1 MWKKFFKQTESG
13 IIIGVLIL
21 IVLFSILDWDRI
33 TSPLTIRNLT
43 RTSAI
48 LGFLALG
55 EALLIL
61 NREIDLSVGSVY
73 GIVGVTFVTLAAS
86 LGVPLAIFVA
96 LLLAVVIGLLNG
108 VIVIWGRLPSM
119 IVTLGGLYFYRGV
132 IYVWTGGTVNSLNTE
147 GRNYW
152 LTQLFGGNWL
162 LSLVNSFWWFLL
174 VAGILSFVLT
184 RTPYGNHLF
193 AIGGD
198 PESAKTRGVNVNRT
212 KLISFVLCS
221 FLAGLG
227 GIMTLAN
234 DPNTHVTIGQ
244 DLELQAIAAA
254 VIGGVSLL
262 GGRGSIIGPALGAF
276 FLTAVRS
283 EMIALG
289 APPSWYISFV
299 GAFLILA
306 VIMNMTIQRRFVV
319 RST

>member
-1 MWKKFFKQTESG
+1 MWRKFFKQTESG

-21 IVLFSILDWDRI
+21 IILFSILDWDRW
-33 TSPLTIRNLT
+33 TSFLTIKNLT

-73 GIVGVTFVTLAAS
+73 GIVGITFVTLAAS
-86 LGVPLAIFVA
+86 LGVPLAIFSA
-96 LLLAVVIGLLNG
+96 LLLAIGIGLLNG
-108 VIVIWGRLPSM
+108 VIVIWGRLPAM
-119 IVTLGGLYFYRGV
+119 IVTLGGLFFYRGA
-132 IYVWTGGTVNSLNTE
+132 IYVWTGGTVNSLNAA
-147 GRNYW
+147 GQNHW
-152 LTQLFGGNWL
+152 VTQLFGGTWFL
-162 LSLVNSFWWFLL
+162 GLVNSFWWFLL
-174 VAGILSFVLT
+174 VAVILSFVLT
-184 RTPYGNHLF
+184 RTRYGNHLF

-198 PESAKTRGVNVNRT
+198 PESAKTRGVNVSRV
-212 KLISFVLCS
+212 KLISFVLGS
-221 FLAGLG
+221 FLAGLAG
-227 GIMTLAN
+227 VMTLAN

-254 VIGGVSLL
+254 VIGGVSLA

-299 GAFLILA
+299 GAFLVIA
-306 VIMNMTIQRRFVV
+306 VIVNTTIQRRFVGQ
-319 RST
+319 SA

>member
-1 MWKKFFKQTESG
+1 MRTRFFKRTEAG
-13 IIIGVLIL
+13 IIIGVLVL
-21 IVLFSILDWDRI
+21 IVLFSILDWDRW
-33 TSPLTIRNLT
+33 TNFTTIRTLT

-55 EALLIL
+55 ETLLIL

-73 GIVGVTFVTLAAS
+73 GIVGIAYVTLAAN
-86 LGVPLAIFVA
+86 LGVTLAVFIA
-96 LLLAVVIGLLNG
+96 LLLGIGIGLLNA

-119 IVTLGGLYFYRGV
+119 IVTLGGLFFYRGV
-132 IYVWTGGTVNSLNTE
+132 IYVWTGGTVNSLDME
-147 GRNYW
+147 ARNHW
-152 LTQLFGGNWL
+152 LTQLFGGTWFL
-162 LSLVNSFWWFLL
+162 ELVNSFWWFLL
-174 VAGILSFVLT
+174 VAIILSFVLT

-198 PESAKTRGVNVNRT
+198 PVSAQTRGISVNRT

-254 VIGGVSLL
+254 VIGGVLL
-262 GGRGSIIGPALGAF
+262 TGGKGSIIGPALGAF
-276 FLTAVRS
+276 FLIAVRA

-289 APPSWYISFV
+289 APASWYIAFV
-299 GAFLILA
+299 GAFLVLA
-306 VIMNMTIQRRFVV
+306 VIVNTTIQRRFV
-319 RST
+319 

>member
-1 MWKKFFKQTESG
+1 MRRRFFKQTEAG
-13 IIIGVLIL
+13 IIFGVLIL
-21 IVLFSILDWDRI
+21 IVLFSILDWDRW
-33 TSPLTIRNLT
+33 TSFITIRNLT

-73 GIVGVTFVTLAAS
+73 GIVGITFVTLAGD
-86 LGVPLAIFVA
+86 LGVTLSILVA
-96 LLLAVVIGLLNG
+96 LLLAIGIGLLHA

-119 IVTLGGLYFYRGV
+119 IVTLGGLFFYRGI
-132 IYVWTGGTVNSLNTE
+132 IYVWTGGTVNSLEKGAQNH
-147 GRNYW
+147 W
-152 LTQLFGGNWL
+152 LTQLFGGNWFL
-162 LSLVNSFWWFLL
+162 ELVNSFWWFLL
-174 VAGILSFVLT
+174 VAIILSFVLT

-198 PESAKTRGVNVNRT
+198 PDSAKTRGVSVNQI

-254 VIGGVSLL
+254 VIGGVSLS

-276 FLTAVRS
+276 FLIAVRS

-289 APPSWYISFV
+289 APSSWYISFV
-299 GAFLILA
+299 GAFLVFA
-306 VIMNMTIQRRFVV
+306 VIVNTTIQRRFV
-319 RST
+319 

>member
-1 MWKKFFKQTESG
+1 MQRRFFKRTESG
-13 IIIGVLIL
+13 IIIGVLVL
-21 IVLFSILDWDRI
+21 IVLFSLLDWERV
-33 TSPLTIRNLT
+33 TSFLTIRNLT

-86 LGVPLAIFVA
+86 LGVTSAILAA
-96 LLLAVVIGLLNG
+96 LLLAIGIGLLNG

-119 IVTLGGLYFYRGV
+119 IVTLGGLFFYRGV
-132 IYVWTGGTVNSLNTE
+132 IYVWTGGTVNSLDTAA
-147 GRNYW
+147 RSHW

-162 LSLVNSFWWFLL
+162 LELVNSFWWFLV
-174 VAGILSFVLT
+174 VAIILAFVLS
-184 RTPYGNHLF
+184 RTQYGNHLF

-198 PESAKTRGVNVNRT
+198 PESAKTRGVGVSKV

-221 FLAGLG
+221 FLAGLS

-244 DLELQAIAAA
+244 ELELQAIAAA
-254 VIGGVSLL
+254 VIGGVSLA

-276 FLTAVRS
+276 FLTIVRS

-289 APPSWYISFV
+289 APPAWYISFV
-299 GAFLILA
+299 GAFLVLA
-306 VIMNMTIQRRFVV
+306 VIVNTMIQRRFV
-319 RST
+319 

>member
-1 MWKKFFKQTESG
+1 MWKRFFKQTESG
-13 IIIGVLIL
+13 IIIGVLIM
-21 IVLFSILDWDRI
+21 IVLFSILDWDRV
-33 TSPLTIRNLT
+33 TSVLTIRNLT

-48 LGFLALG
+48 LGFLAVG

-73 GIVGVTFVTLAAS
+73 GIVGITFVTLAGN
-86 LGVPLAIFVA
+86 LGVPLAILVA
-96 LLLAVVIGLLNG
+96 LLLAVGIGLLNG

-132 IYVWTGGTVNSLNTE
+132 IYVWTGGTVNSLDE
-147 GRNYW
+147 AGRNHW
-152 LTQLFGGNWL
+152 LTQLFGSNWL
-162 LSLVNSFWWFLL
+162 LGLENSFWWFVL
-174 VAGILSFVLT
+174 VVIVLSLVL
-184 RTPYGNHLF
+184 RRARYGNHLF

-198 PESAKTRGVNVNRT
+198 PESAKTRGVNVNRV
-212 KLISFVLCS
+212 KLISFILCS

-227 GIMTLAN
+227 GVMTLAN

-299 GAFLILA
+299 GVFLVVA
-306 VIMNMTIQRRFVV
+306 VIVNTVIQRRFAWQ
-319 RST
+319 TA

>member
-1 MWKKFFKQTESG
+1 MQRRFFKRTESG
-13 IIIGVLIL
+13 IIIDILIL
-21 IVLFSILDWDRI
+21 IVLFAILDWERV
-33 TSPLTIRNLT
+33 TSLITIRNLT

-86 LGVPLAIFVA
+86 LGVTSAILAA
-96 LLLAVVIGLLNG
+96 LLLAIGIGLLNG

-119 IVTLGGLYFYRGV
+119 IVTLGGLFFYRGF
-132 IYVWTGGTVNSLNTE
+132 IYVWTGGTVNSLNE
-147 GRNYW
+147 AGQNHW

-162 LSLVNSFWWFLL
+162 LELVNSFWWFLL
-174 VAGILSFVLT
+174 VVIILSFVLT
-184 RTPYGNHLF
+184 RTRYGNHLF

-198 PESAKTRGVNVNRT
+198 PESAKTRGVTVNRV

-234 DPNTHVTIGQ
+234 DPNTHVTIGL

-254 VIGGVSLL
+254 VIGGVSLA

-299 GAFLILA
+299 GAFLVLA
-306 VIMNMTIQRRFVV
+306 VIVNTTIQRRFV
-319 RST
+319 